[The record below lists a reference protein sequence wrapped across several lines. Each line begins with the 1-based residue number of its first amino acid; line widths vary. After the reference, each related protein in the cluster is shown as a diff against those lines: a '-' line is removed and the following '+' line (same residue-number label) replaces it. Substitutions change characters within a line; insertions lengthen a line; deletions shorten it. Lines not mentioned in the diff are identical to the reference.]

1 MSSSTLIELMI
12 FRMVPDEEKLKVYV
26 MIVRLL
32 LEVRRSRLRLNELS
46 MWQCQEW
53 GQAQTYFSRASLLIH
68 TSKDKETSLAYRLS
82 QVSSPDTPFD
92 AILTHPRP
100 ACSTFPLVST
110 KLLKSTTNSRSS
122 LLLMR
127 MSGCKCC
134 RLAVGSPTCH

>member
-32 LEVRRSRLRLNELS
+32 LEVCRSRLRLNELS

-82 QVSSPDTPFD
+82 QVSSPDTHLMLFS
-92 AILTHPRP
+92 LTPG
-100 ACSTFPLVST
+100 PLVR
-110 KLLKSTTNSRSS
+110 LFRSFQRS
-122 LLLMR
+122 CSKVPRTLVR
-127 MSGCKCC
+127 VSC
-134 RLAVGSPTCH
+134 